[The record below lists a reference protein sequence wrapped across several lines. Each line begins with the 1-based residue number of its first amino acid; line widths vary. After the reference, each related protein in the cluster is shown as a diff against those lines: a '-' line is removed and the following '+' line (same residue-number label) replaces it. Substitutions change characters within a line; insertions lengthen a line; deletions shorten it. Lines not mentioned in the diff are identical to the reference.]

1 MAKSLANRKK
11 QTLINNEYYNMQQK
25 FDTLY
30 KYSNEGRNFYKLFDM
45 IVDKNNIK
53 LAYRNIQNNKGSNTP
68 GVDGLTIDYLNTI
81 DIIEM
86 VKRKL
91 NSFCCA
97 IPALLTSTSRLPKRL
112 SILSNIL
119 QTLS

>member
-30 KYSNEGRNFYKLFDM
+30 KYSNEGINFYKLFDM

-53 LAYRNIQNNKGSNTP
+53 LAYRNIQNNKGANTP

-91 NSFCCA
+91 LDYN
-97 IPALLTSTSRLPKRL
+97 PKAVKR
-112 SILSNIL
+112 IMIDN
-119 QTLS
+119 

>member
-45 IVDKNNIK
+45 IDNE
-53 LAYRNIQNNKGSNTP
+53 G
-68 GVDGLTIDYLNTI
+68 
-81 DIIEM
+81 
-86 VKRKL
+86 KRKRP
-91 NSFCCA
+91 FG
-97 IPALLTSTSRLPKRL
+97 IPTIEDRL
-112 SILSNIL
+112 I
-119 QTLS
+119 Q